1 MTVLAIEA
9 FFEELAAKSGEVILP
24 FFRSHLTVTD
34 KMPGSSFDPVTEAD
48 RGAETIIRTM
58 IRNAFPDHGI
68 LGEELG
74 DDRID
79 AEYVWVIDPIDGTR
93 SFVCGI
99 PLWGTLIGL
108 MRDQS
113 PVYGIMH
120 QPYTGELFR
129 GDGKRAYLKYR
140 NPRDGQSAEKR
151 LYVRSCESLADAYLM
166 TTSPKL
172 FGTEEIGRYTAIEAS
187 TRLTRYG
194 ADCYAYMMLASGQID
209 LVIESG
215 LKPYDIVPLVP
226 IIEGAGGVVTTWTGE
241 RVRDGGAIIAAGDK
255 RVHAAALY
263 ALNR

>member
-1 MTVLAIEA
+1 MTVLAIET
-9 FFEELAAKSGEVILP
+9 FFEELAIKSGEVILP
-24 FFRSHLTVTD
+24 FFRSQLSVSD
-34 KMPGSSFDPVTEAD
+34 KKPGAAFDPVTEAD
-48 RGAETIIRTM
+48 RGAEVVIRTM

-108 MRDQS
+108 MRDQT

-129 GDGKRAYLKYR
+129 GDGKKAFLQHRHPKT
-140 NPRDGQSAEKR
+140 GSVAERR
-151 LYVRSCESLADAYLM
+151 LCVRPCESLADAYMM

-172 FGTEEIGRYTAIEAS
+172 FGTEEIGRYAAIEAA
-187 TRLTRYG
+187 TKLTRYG

-226 IIEGAGGVVTTWTGE
+226 IIEGAGGIVTTWSGE
-241 RVRDGGAIIAAGDK
+241 RVRDGGAIIAAGDA
-255 RVHAAALY
+255 RVHAAALH

>member
-1 MTVLAIEA
+1 MTVLALET
-9 FFEELAAKSGEVILP
+9 FFEELALKSGEVILP
-24 FFRSHLTVTD
+24 FFRSQLTVSD
-34 KMPGSSFDPVTEAD
+34 KMPGASFDPVTEAD
-48 RGAETIIRTM
+48 RGAEVVIRAM
-58 IRNAFPDHGI
+58 IRKAFPEHGI

-79 AEYVWVIDPIDGTR
+79 AEFVWVIDPIDGTR

-108 MRDQS
+108 MRDQT
-113 PVYGIMH
+113 PVYGVMH

-129 GDGKRAYLKYR
+129 GDGKKAHLRHQR
-140 NPRDGQSAEKR
+140 NGSSTEKR
-151 LYVRSCESLADAYLM
+151 LCVRPCESLADAYMM
-166 TTSPKL
+166 TTSPRL
-172 FGTEEIGRYTAIEAS
+172 FGAHEIERYSAIEAA

-226 IIEGAGGVVTTWTGE
+226 IIEGAGGIVTTWTGE
-241 RVRDGGAIIAAGDK
+241 RVREGGAIIAAGDA
-255 RVHAAALY
+255 RVHAEALH